1 MHWSDSFRP
10 VPTGSTWYRSEL
22 IGLGTGRTD
31 RFHWFRSESG
41 WKNWRN
47 FLLFGLYCDP
57 KFPIGIQPV
66 ATGSD
71 RNLRGTAK
79 TSVNPLMQSSLL
91 RLSNHRCRLA
101 GGASFE
107 PVAPC
112 VSLLGYKVQVSLGV
126 PLAHWGYPR
135 PVGVQRG

>member
-1 MHWSDSFRP
+1 MHWSDSFRL

-66 ATGSD
+66 PTGSD

-79 TSVNPLMQSSLL
+79 TSSIDHFYDLGQVITGEAICTGTGVWNEMAISLIL
-91 RLSNHRCRLA
+91 EEGFISI
-101 GGASFE
+101 
-107 PVAPC
+107 
-112 VSLLGYKVQVSLGV
+112 SLHY
-126 PLAHWGYPR
+126 
-135 PVGVQRG
+135 